1 MAEAREK
8 VAQTLGDFHRTFDT
22 DSGRKVLEYL
32 SWKCMEG
39 QTTAALSPESVE
51 KTYFNEGKRAVILM
65 IRDILNTK
73 ME

>member
-1 MAEAREK
+1 MADTREK
-8 VAQTLGDFHRTFDT
+8 VVQTLGDFHRTFDT

-39 QTTAALSPESVE
+39 QTTAVLFPVSAE
-51 KTYFNEGKRAVILM
+51 KTYYNEGRRSVILE